1 MKIET
6 DTSHINHG
14 DVIAVK
20 TEEYGNEVVY
30 TGKINTVEMHDI
42 VDVAF
47 TVEND
52 WYEIIST
59 DTNNR
64 WVRRFID
71 SQYQTYL
78 RAEVEDNGKIN
89 ITGL

>member
-1 MKIET
+1 MNIET

-30 TGKINTVEMHDI
+30 AGKINTVEMHDI

-52 WYEIIST
+52 WYEVIST